1 MSLTDLILP
10 GRVIAEMRSHERYE
24 AIAELFD
31 HLASLDAVP
40 ASRRD
45 QALEAFRL
53 REEECSTGIGH
64 GIAVPH
70 CFLSGLGE
78 VVAVFGRSA
87 EGIDFQAVDHVPAS
101 FIVLFMVPAAEH
113 TLHLRTLATIA
124 RDLGQAE
131 IRNRLAAAADE
142 DDLLAV
148 LSSLD

>member
-53 REEECSTGIGH
+53 REEECSTGIGN

-70 CFLSGLGE
+70 CFLPGLSE
-78 VVAVFGRSA
+78 VVAIFGRSS
-87 EGIDFQAVDHVPAS
+87 EGIDFQSVDHVPVH
-101 FIVLFMVPAAEH
+101 FIVLFMVPEAEH
-113 TLHLRTLATIA
+113 ALHLRTLAVIA
-124 RDLGQAE
+124 KHLSNAE
-131 IRNRLAAAADE
+131 TRNRLAAATDE
-142 DDLLAV
+142 DDLLDV
-148 LSSLD
+148 LATAP

>member
-53 REEECSTGIGH
+53 REEECSTGIGN

-70 CFLSGLGE
+70 CFLPGLSE
-78 VVAVFGRSA
+78 VVAIFGRSS
-87 EGIDFQAVDHVPAS
+87 EGIDFQSVDHVPVH
-101 FIVLFMVPAAEH
+101 FIVLFMVLIAISDFRFFSFPSLHARHLCPAPCRP
-113 TLHLRTLATIA
+113 T
-124 RDLGQAE
+124 Q
-131 IRNRLAAAADE
+131 
-142 DDLLAV
+142 
-148 LSSLD
+148 